1 MTTKTITA
9 VATGM
14 KETAVA
20 PLDKKTNS
28 LSAKRANAT
37 NWQLCVNTAAAKTS
51 ATASSAS
58 ATAAGK
64 GQPVVWTRT
73 IAVQA
78 HVQIS
83 ERAKTLGETSL
94 HAPAPK
100 GGAGNYARSQHPGK
114 F

>member
-1 MTTKTITA
+1 M
-9 VATGM
+9 V
-14 KETAVA
+14 
-20 PLDKKTNS
+20 PLEKKNNS
-28 LSAKRANAT
+28 PSAKIANVT
-37 NWQLCVNTAAAKTS
+37 NWQLCVNMAAAQTS

-58 ATAAGK
+58 ARAAGK

-83 ERAKTLGETSL
+83 ERAKTLGKTSF

-100 GGAGNYARSQHPGK
+100 GGAGNYAKSQNPGK